1 MSCLDSCPSEIA
13 GLHRRIPELQ
23 SQLAKVEAQGEEE
36 RRGKAEALAK
46 LDRKVTNLEA
56 ELAAEGKKLEFER
69 EAKEQVPR
77 VCKGEKGVRGTRAC
91 RLLLAQL

>member
-69 EAKEQVPR
+69 EAKEQV
-77 VCKGEKGVRGTRAC
+77 KGKKGKRGDSRLPPAACTAVTR
-91 RLLLAQL
+91 